1 MKRRTCLKAMLA
13 AGASAAGAQAA
24 GPGHPIQLHVDL
36 AVDPA
41 KEKELLHN
49 FETIFRPE
57 AVKHPG
63 YIDVK
68 LLKLRTA
75 IQGSVPAGIDYRFA
89 LTYRS
94 EELRQKWVASAEH
107 QRVWP
112 TIENTLSSKKY
123 TVLLFDVD

>member
-1 MKRRTCLKAMLA
+1 MKRRTYLKTMLA
-13 AGASAAGAQAA
+13 AGASAAGVKAA

-41 KEKELLHN
+41 KEKEMSHN

-57 AVKHPG
+57 AAKHPG

-68 LLKLRTA
+68 MLKLRTA
-75 IQGSVPAGIDYRFA
+75 VQGSAPVGVNYRFS
-89 LTYRS
+89 LTYQS
-94 EELRQKWVASAEH
+94 EELRQKWVASPEH

-112 TIENTLSSKKY
+112 TIENTLSSKNY
-123 TVLLFDVD
+123 TVLLFDVI

>member
-36 AVDPA
+36 AVDPT

-57 AVKHPG
+57 AAKHPG
-63 YIDVK
+63 YISVK

-75 IQGSVPAGIDYRFA
+75 IQGSAPAGINYRFA
-89 LTYRS
+89 LTYQS

-112 TIENTLSSKKY
+112 TIENTLSSKNY

>member
-1 MKRRTCLKAMLA
+1 MKRRIWLKTMLA
-13 AGASAAGAQAA
+13 AGASVAGALAE

-41 KEKELLHN
+41 KEKEMLHN

-57 AVKHPG
+57 AANHPG

-68 LLKLRTA
+68 MLKLRA
-75 IQGSVPAGIDYRFA
+75 ALQGSAPVGVNYRLS
-89 LTYRS
+89 LTYQS
-94 EELRQKWVASAEH
+94 EELRKKWVASAAH

-112 TIENTLSSKKY
+112 SIENTLSSKNY
-123 TVLLFDVD
+123 TVLLFGAN